1 MKHKTALITG
11 AASGIGLALTRKLA
25 ASGHTVYM
33 VDRSPAL
40 PEVAQALRAAGATV
54 HFSSVDVGK
63 EAEVASSA
71 QDALQTMGSCE
82 ILVNCAGITPKGNGG
97 PIPLEELTVDNW
109 EYTHRINLVA
119 PILYCQQ
126 LIPRM
131 AEAGYGR
138 VVNIASR
145 SGRMHVE
152 AAGLDY
158 HASKAGLIGVTRAL
172 AGIYA
177 AKGVTVN
184 CVAPGRIDTPLSK
197 QTRPEILELAR
208 QGIPARRFGQPEEV
222 ADAIEFL
229 VSASASY
236 ITGSCIDVNGGGYM
250 N

>member
-1 MKHKTALITG
+1 MNHKTALITG
-11 AASGIGLALTRKLA
+11 AASGIGLELSRKLCA
-25 ASGHTVYM
+25 TGHTVYM
-33 VDRSPAL
+33 VDRNPAL
-40 PEVAQALRAAGATV
+40 LEVSQALSNDGARI
-54 HFSSVDVGK
+54 HFSLVDVSK
-63 EAEVASSA
+63 EEEVITSS
-71 QDALQTMGSCE
+71 QDALQKMGRCD

-97 PIPLEELTVDNW
+97 PIPLEDLIVEDW
-109 EYTHRINLVA
+109 EYTHRINLLA
-119 PILYCQQ
+119 PILYCKQ
-126 LIPRM
+126 LIPEM
-131 AEAGYGR
+131 AKEGYGR

-145 SGRMHVE
+145 AGRMHVE
-152 AAGLDY
+152 AASLDY
-158 HASKAGLIGVTRAL
+158 HSSKAGLIGVTRAL

-222 ADAIEFL
+222 ADTIAFL
-229 VSASASY
+229 VSESASY